1 MVSILMMLGNM
12 ATVALLNI
20 KIFWNKGYD
29 VIFLVHDAN
38 KKILSIDSN
47 YIVDLVIWPKFGN
60 SSTSIREIIIT
71 SLL

>member
-1 MVSILMMLGNM
+1 MMLGNM

-47 YIVDLVIWPKFGN
+47 YIVDLVIWPKFG
-60 SSTSIREIIIT
+60 TLA
-71 SLL
+71 LL

>member
-1 MVSILMMLGNM
+1 MVSIWMMLGNM